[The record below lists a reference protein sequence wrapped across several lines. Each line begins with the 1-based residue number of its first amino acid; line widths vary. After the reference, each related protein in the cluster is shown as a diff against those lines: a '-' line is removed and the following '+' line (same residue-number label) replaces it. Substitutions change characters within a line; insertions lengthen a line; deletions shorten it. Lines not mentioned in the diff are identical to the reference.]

1 MTRADTFRRFPMA
14 TLALALQ
21 NAELVLIPN
30 VGHNPHLEAPE
41 IFNRELIRFLGSER
55 EVVATER

>member
-1 MTRADTFRRFPMA
+1 MTRADVA
-14 TLALALQ
+14 KALQ

-41 IFNRELIRFLGSER
+41 IFNRELIRFLGSDR

>member
-1 MTRADTFRRFPMA
+1 MN
-14 TLALALQ
+14 ALQ

-41 IFNRELIRFLGSER
+41 TFNRKLIRFLGSEQ